1 MLKKMLSNN
10 QKFFVCCLLNILL
23 FMPLLVYGGQNFS
36 IDSYGVALDQSR
48 HIFAFIGSYRWF
60 GAVAYKAFNALTG
73 HNPVLC
79 STVDIVVFIILV
91 AIFISL
97 LTNCIV
103 ELIGKKDRLL
113 YIIVD
118 LGVLVSVANVWFCNI
133 LSFPECVFITAI
145 GVCLC
150 FGAVVAYITLKG
162 WRRYLV
168 SGLLAIFSTG
178 VYQQFISVF
187 AIYIIAIC
195 GIEIFI
201 QNKITFKQIF
211 SHYIKSAI
219 LIILSGSIYFAV
231 GKLFQMIFNVEANSR
246 VNLSISGIVD
256 NVIYFIKNQ
265 HSFLKGRGFFE
276 SELLTVSFLIIGFI
290 WLVYMIGDWIKNKRT
305 IRTIF
310 LFSSYAVAYASAYL
324 PGILSTSHAAR
335 AMFALFSVF
344 SLFLIGIVL
353 LSNEKYIKVITCFI
367 MMIVLVAN
375 LSTSIKVELI
385 QKEQNKVDRSWC
397 ETIIGEIEKYEK
409 ENNTK
414 VQTIEFCCDQ
424 DSDLSLDKSES
435 AVGYA
440 YSLENMINYYSG
452 RSFDVIGIMDEKQKE
467 LFEDK
472 EWDIFVVEEQLVFDG
487 NILYLCCY

>member
-1 MLKKMLSNN
+1 MFKGVLKNN
-10 QKFFVCCLLNILL
+10 KKFFSLCLLNVLL
-23 FMPLLVYGGQNFS
+23 LMPLLVYGGQNFS
-36 IDSYGVALDQSR
+36 IDSYGVALEQSR
-48 HIFAFIGSYRWF
+48 HMFAFLGSYRWF
-60 GAVAYKAFNALTG
+60 GAAVYNVYVTLTD

-79 STVDIVVFIILV
+79 STVDIVAFIILV
-91 AIFISL
+91 AVFISL

-103 ELIGKKDRLL
+103 KLIDKNERVV

-118 LGVLVSVANVWFCNI
+118 LGILVSVANVWFCNI

-150 FGAVVAYITLKG
+150 FGAIIAYITLKG

-168 SGLLAIFSTG
+168 SGLLVIFSTG

-211 SHYIKSAI
+211 LHYIKVAT
-219 LIILSGSIYFAV
+219 LIILSGSVYFAV
-231 GKLFQMIFNVEANSR
+231 GKFFQTILNLEANSR
-246 VNLSISGIVD
+246 ISLSISGIVESI
-256 NVIYFIKNQ
+256 IYFIKNQ

-276 SELLTVSFLIIGFI
+276 SEFLTVSFLIIGFI
-290 WLVYMIGDWIKNKRT
+290 WFVYMIGDWIKNKRT

-324 PGILSTSHAAR
+324 PGILSTSHAPR

-344 SLFLIGIVL
+344 SLFSIGIVL
-353 LSNEKYIKVITCFI
+353 VSNKLYIKLVVCFI
-367 MMIVLVAN
+367 LAIVFVIN
-375 LSTSIKVELI
+375 LSAGIKVELV
-385 QKEQNKVDRSWC
+385 QKEQNKVDRAWS
-397 ETIIGEIEKYEK
+397 EAVINEIEKYEK
-409 ENNTK
+409 ENNIK
-414 VQTIEFCCDQ
+414 VQMIEFCCDQ

-440 YSLENMINYYSG
+440 YSLETMMNYYSG
-452 RSFDVIGIMDEKQKE
+452 RSFDVSGIMDEKQKE
-467 LFEDK
+467 LFNNK
-472 EWDIFVVEEQLVFDG
+472 EWDIFIKEEQLIFDD